1 MPTYCAISMYFS
13 HYLQFSYFHF
23 KQYKTSHFVC
33 LKVKVNGSDLNL
45 FQTLLHLITPRG
57 LTYCVLQARS
67 TSLLH
72 FICARNKQP
81 TKMTP
86 SKFVHA

>member
-1 MPTYCAISMYFS
+1 MPTYCAITMSFS
-13 HYLQFSYFHF
+13 HYLKFSYFHF